1 MVTSLLSGMD
11 NQVRGMGWAA
21 FLREAPARVVEVIED
36 GPFPLKEY
44 DGSKL
49 TYPDKKKGMMRYKG
63 GDGRGHIKMKTGMK
77 AVVYFDPDFC
87 EGKYRPIEVPDEV
100 IERHSEPNVLA
111 EFQKL

>member
-21 FLREAPARVVEVIED
+21 FLQEAPARVVEVIED
-36 GPFPLKEY
+36 GPFPLLEY
-44 DGSKL
+44 NGSKL
-49 TYPDKKKGMMRYKG
+49 TYADKKKGMMRYKG
-63 GDGRGHIKMKTGMK
+63 GAGRGRGKMKSGMK

-87 EGKYRPIEVPDEV
+87 EGKHRPIEVPDDV

>member
-1 MVTSLLSGMD
+1 MK
-11 NQVRGMGWAA
+11 GWSA
-21 FLREAPARVVEVIED
+21 FIRDAPERDVEVIDD

-44 DGSKL
+44 GAAKL
-49 TYPDKKKGMMRYKG
+49 SYRDKKMGMMRYKG

-87 EGKYRPIEVPDEV
+87 EGKNRPIEVPDEV